1 MKFIIALLIL
11 SAQLFALTIVLNSG
25 KESKINY
32 AILHLMDTQPFTCE
46 TIPDA
51 LEKKRYLCKADHP
64 FNKPI
69 EPKKMKFAELSFYA
83 KEGSFYMAI
92 EPKIDSKLIPVEDTL
107 YETTEVLSK
116 PKAKQ
121 YRHWMILLQEEPLYK
136 DKVVQDGLDFPI
148 IFEKY
153 QKPYIGALDLNGA
166 PISYAQSKDIGLYLD
181 MKRLYEKG
189 DYAGVVD
196 AASRV
201 LEAFPLSI
209 FRSEIELYAMRAMD
223 KLLSLKGE
231 EKDAVLFDEEAII
244 AIAKRWT
251 KEFTSDE
258 NLPEVFMLMT
268 KSYLK
273 LHAKAD
279 ANYFIDILVSEHP
292 ESPYTKKAILF
303 FADTLLPTKEK
314 EKALKLYLDVLY
326 SVKDIDIASEA
337 AIRLSDY
344 QIDVGKIQ
352 EAKEYLLKVL
362 NVNANFLLK
371 DKEAS
376 YTLAKRLHDHK
387 LYDVAARI
395 LDMIVEHT
403 PKTDEKRESL
413 LKENGDWHAKAGD
426 VEKAHKLYQ
435 EYLDTYRNGGE
446 YVDEVKERLDELFF
460 KRTEN
465 NETILANYYDKL
477 IQNYTANAI
486 GEKALIEKAKLLL
499 KQGEFQKVL
508 ELEESLLKAP
518 DAHGVKPEELIYEA
532 AKSQAI
538 KELEKGAC
546 QEVVRLV
553 EQYKLHIEGAVYEEK
568 LFGCFMRLAR
578 YERAKEISVLHVKD
592 TKLDSRFVWTQRYA
606 NVLFK
611 LSKHEEVRALKEDLQ
626 TMAKTLKT
634 SINLETLRDLF
645 FSSIVLKHPDEA
657 LAILQVV
664 EERYPNTFTTID
676 LHNEIIKIASESKND
691 LLLISH
697 AQKILALQKQFKS
710 SPLSPM
716 IEFNYIE
723 ALKRLGRDR
732 EALEVIQAIPQ
743 ERISLK
749 DKIRFFYYAGELS
762 LKLGEKEKAK
772 AYFTQ
777 CVENN
782 ETSSWK
788 NICQENLKLF

>member
-32 AILHLMDTQPFTCE
+32 AILHLIDTQPFTCE

-107 YETTEVLSK
+107 YEATEVLSK

-136 DKVVQDGLDFPI
+136 DKVVQEGLDFPVV
-148 IFEKY
+148 FEKY

-166 PISYAQSKDIGLYLD
+166 PISYAQSKDIELYLD
-181 MKRLYEKG
+181 MKRMYEKG
-189 DYAGVVD
+189 DYKGVIS
-196 AASRV
+196 ASSKV
-201 LEAFPLSI
+201 LDAFPLSI
-209 FRSEIELYAMRAMD
+209 FRSEIELYAMRSMD
-223 KLLSLKGE
+223 KLLSLKGDE
-231 EKDAVLFDEEAII
+231 RDNVPFEEEALI

-273 LHAKAD
+273 LNAKSD

-292 ESPYTKKAILF
+292 ESPYTKKAILI

-344 QIDVGKIQ
+344 QIDAGKAQ

-371 DKEAS
+371 DKDAS
-376 YTLAKRLHDHK
+376 YALAKRLYEHK

-395 LDMIVEHT
+395 LDMLLENT
-403 PKTDEKRESL
+403 PITDEKREL
-413 LKENGDWHAKAGD
+413 WLKENGDWHAKAGEI
-426 VEKAHKLYQ
+426 EKAHKLYQ
-435 EYLDTYRNGGE
+435 EYLDKYRNGGE
-446 YVDEVKERLDELFF
+446 YVNEVKERLDELFF
-460 KRTEN
+460 KR
-465 NETILANYYDKL
+465 NETNETVLSNYYDKL
-477 IQNYTANAI
+477 IENYTTNAI

-499 KQGEFQKVL
+499 KQGAFKGVL
-508 ELEESLLKAP
+508 ELEENLLKVSE
-518 DAHGVKPEELIYEA
+518 AHGVKPEELIYEA
-532 AKSQAI
+532 AQSQVI
-538 KELEKGAC
+538 KELEQGAC
-546 QEVVRLV
+546 QEVVGLV
-553 EQYKLHIEGAVYEEK
+553 EQYKVHLEGTQYEEK

-578 YERAKEISVLHVKD
+578 FERAKEISALHVKD
-592 TKLDSRFVWTQRYA
+592 TKLNSRFLWTQYHTNA
-606 NVLFK
+606 LFK
-611 LSKHEEVRALKEDLQ
+611 LSNYQEVRALKEDLQ

-634 SINLETLRDLF
+634 NINLETLRNLF
-645 FSSIVLKHPDEA
+645 FASMTLKQTDEA
-657 LAILQVV
+657 LSILQIV
-664 EERYPNTFTTID
+664 EERYPNTFNTID
-676 LHNEIIKIASESKND
+676 LHNEIIKVASEAKND

-716 IEFNYIE
+716 IEFNYVE
-723 ALKRLGRDR
+723 ALKRLGRDK
-732 EALEVIQAIPQ
+732 EALDVIQAISQ
-743 ERISLK
+743 ERIASK

-762 LKLGEKEKAK
+762 LKLGENEKAK
-772 AYFTQ
+772 GYFTQ